1 VPGSDTAIIEWFVGD
16 DCAFAFV
23 VVFRERSPRTIEF
36 TEKQT
41 RVIKQAVA
49 AMEFP
54 GRGDDEGEQLAQIAR
69 ALRIETVP
77 WQPCAHPARR
87 SSGVVASTAYRQ
99 QRVPVQLFRCH

>member
-1 VPGSDTAIIEWFVGD
+1 MPGSDTAIIEWFVGD

-54 GRGDDEGEQLAQIAR
+54 GRGVLRGLAKHDHPHHTRRAAR
-69 ALRIETVP
+69 
-77 WQPCAHPARR
+77 
-87 SSGVVASTAYRQ
+87 
-99 QRVPVQLFRCH
+99 